1 MSWLQRHAWRV
12 LLAMTGLIAVIG
24 INPVRSGIAEDES
37 VPLGLAGMTSAQLK
51 AGDPHIYR
59 LIDFQARSAGFALIA
74 LGILLSAVVV
84 GGFRR
89 ERRWAWWSMWVLP
102 AWGAAVSG
110 LIILEGM
117 EPDQPRPWPVY
128 SGVVI
133 AALSSVL
140 LVVTAPRFF
149 GPNQAR

>member
-12 LLAMTGLIAVIG
+12 LLAMAGLIAVIG

-37 VPLGLAGMTSAQLK
+37 VPLGLAGKTSAQLK

-74 LGILLSAVVV
+74 LGILLSAVVI

-102 AWGAAVSG
+102 AWAAAVSG

-140 LVVTAPRFF
+140 LLVTAPRFF